1 MALLELDIA
10 LPLPA
15 YEHALKA
22 SHLFNLLDA
31 RGVVSPTQRQEY
43 IKRVRDLTT
52 ACANSY
58 VNKENNIK
66 EKAWKN

>member
-1 MALLELDIA
+1 
-10 LPLPA
+10 
-15 YEHALKA
+15 LKA

-43 IKRVRDLTT
+43 IKRVRNLTK
-52 ACANSY
+52 ACASSY
-58 VNKENNIK
+58 LNKENNTK

>member
-1 MALLELDIA
+1 MALLELDIP

-43 IKRVRDLTT
+43 IKRVRNLTK
-52 ACANSY
+52 ACASSY
-58 VNKENNIK
+58 LNKENNTK